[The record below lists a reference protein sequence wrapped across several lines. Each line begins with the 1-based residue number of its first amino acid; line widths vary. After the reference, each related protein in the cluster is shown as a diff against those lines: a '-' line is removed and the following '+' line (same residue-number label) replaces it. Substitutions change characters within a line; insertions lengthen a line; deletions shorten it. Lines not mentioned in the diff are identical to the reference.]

1 MTNEEIEEFKRTIE
15 QTIIPNVMNLQQ
27 DQIIKIIEQVP
38 EVSDE
43 FKNTLLEQ
51 IIILKEKKRR
61 EQIF

>member
-27 DQIIKIIEQVP
+27 EQIIKIIQQVP

-43 FKNTLLEQ
+43 FKNMLLEQ

>member
-1 MTNEEIEEFKRTIE
+1 MTNEEIKEFKQTIE

-27 DQIIKIIEQVP
+27 EQIIKIIEQVP

-43 FKNTLLEQ
+43 FKNMLLEQ

-61 EQIF
+61 EFS